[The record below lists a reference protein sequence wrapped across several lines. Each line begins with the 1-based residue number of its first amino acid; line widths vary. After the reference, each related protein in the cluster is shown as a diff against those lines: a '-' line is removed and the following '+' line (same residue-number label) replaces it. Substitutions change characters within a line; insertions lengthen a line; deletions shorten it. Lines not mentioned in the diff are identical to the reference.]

1 MASKKQIADDLRQQ
15 CGSVISF
22 NKLAAYLNMSPKTAR
37 AFLADVPC
45 YDMGKKRCF
54 FAVDVARK
62 LEGLQIAQ

>member
-22 NKLAAYLNMSPKTAR
+22 GKLAEYLHMSPKTAR

-54 FAVDVARK
+54 FAVDVAQK
-62 LEGLQIAQ
+62 LEGLKIAQ